1 MYSTVIN
8 YVLQYCNSHCIDQNK
23 RVHIEIARL
32 FHFSDAPHQPIHAK
46 KRRSRKQFDDVL
58 LVMEVED
65 IHVGSP
71 FAHQKSNFNIL
82 NIRRPSY

>member
-1 MYSTVIN
+1 MYCSIVT
-8 YVLQYCNSHCIDQNK
+8 
-23 RVHIEIARL
+23 RIASIKIKEFTSKLRASFIFL
-32 FHFSDAPHQPIHAK
+32 TRHQPIHAK

>member
-1 MYSTVIN
+1 M
-8 YVLQYCNSHCIDQNK
+8 YCNSHFD
-23 RVHIEIARL
+23 IASIKIKEFTSKLRASFIFL
-32 FHFSDAPHQPIHAK
+32 TRHTNQYT
-46 KRRSRKQFDDVL
+46 RRNGVQESSL
-58 LVMEVED
+58 MMEVED